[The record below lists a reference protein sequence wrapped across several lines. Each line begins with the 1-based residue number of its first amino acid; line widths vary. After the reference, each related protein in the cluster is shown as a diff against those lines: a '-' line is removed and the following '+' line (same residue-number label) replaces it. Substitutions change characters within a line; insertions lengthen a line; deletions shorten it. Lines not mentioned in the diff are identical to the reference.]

1 MNETL
6 HYNDMH
12 WVTKVQAPEERAIAD
27 VSACDLGKFALNC
40 PEVKIAGIVFCGELS
55 HPVVIDY
62 VSMFMEAK
70 IFYAEQ
76 IIAGESLFM
85 FKIDIKDAYMRFWFF
100 GWASFPQ
107 YWDIVTRIL
116 VRVARLNG
124 LKFL

>member
-40 PEVKIAGIVFCGELS
+40 PEVKIAGIDFC
-55 HPVVIDY
+55 
-62 VSMFMEAK
+62 
-70 IFYAEQ
+70 
-76 IIAGESLFM
+76 AGESLFM